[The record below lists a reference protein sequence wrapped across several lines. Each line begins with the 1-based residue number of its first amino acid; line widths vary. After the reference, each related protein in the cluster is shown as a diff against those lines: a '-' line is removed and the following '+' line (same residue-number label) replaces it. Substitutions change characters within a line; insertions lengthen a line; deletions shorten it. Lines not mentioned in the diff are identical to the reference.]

1 MTPPARVLFTGYAH
15 VHFACF
21 APLYDALLAMSGVDV
36 AVSGGL
42 RSRPTPDD
50 EYRYDSDAMYRPFR
64 LPGARVLPVEEIR
77 RREFDVLFCANT
89 KPIAPAAHGRAIQI
103 FHGLSFRNR
112 SVRPRNLEYDHC
124 FTIGPYMMRRFGEL
138 AANGEA
144 ADGGDGARL
153 VPIGFPKTDRLL
165 DGSLDRAA
173 IRRRLGFDGSR
184 PVLLYAPTG
193 AHDNSLETIGEE
205 LLARLNGQD
214 RYDVIVK
221 PHDHP
226 KKPIDWRARLAP
238 LEGRHLRLAREPDVI
253 PLMVASDLLV
263 SDASSVATE
272 YTLLDRPIVF
282 LDVPELL
289 AAAAGGDDERL
300 DLATWGRRGGR
311 VAGDCDEALD
321 AIADELAAP
330 DERLRDVRRE
340 LRADCFFHPGAATAA
355 AVDWLGEHVLA

>member
-1 MTPPARVLFTGYAH
+1 VAAVARVLFTGYAP

-21 APLYDALLAMSGVDV
+21 RPLYDALLAHPGVDV

-42 RSRPTPDD
+42 RSRAHADD
-50 EYRYDSDAMYRPFR
+50 EYSYDADGLYRRFR
-64 LPGARVLPVEEIR
+64 LSNASVLTVDEIR

-89 KPIAPAAHGRAIQI
+89 KPIAPGWHHRAIQI
-103 FHGLSFRNR
+103 FHGLSYRNR
-112 SVRPRNLEYDHC
+112 SVRARNLEYDHC
-124 FTIGPYMMRRFGEL
+124 FTVGPYMMRRLGDLGPE
-138 AANGEA
+138 
-144 ADGGDGARL
+144 ADGRRL

-165 DGSLDRAA
+165 DGSLDRRTIQRA
-173 IRRRLGFDGSR
+173 LGFDGTR

-205 LLARLNGQD
+205 LLSRLRGQN

-226 KKPIDWRARLAP
+226 KKPIDWFARLAP
-238 LEGRHLRLAREPDVI
+238 LENEHLRVAREPDVI
-253 PLMVASDLLV
+253 PLMVASDLLL

-289 AAAAGGDDERL
+289 AAAAESDDRL
-300 DLATWGRRGGR
+300 DLTTWGRRGGR
-311 VAGDCDEALD
+311 VARGCEEALE

-330 DERLRDVRRE
+330 DAGLADVRRA
-340 LRADCFFHPGAATAA
+340 LRDDCFYNPGAATGAA
-355 AVDWLGEHVLA
+355 LDWLSEYVLP

>member
-1 MTPPARVLFTGYAH
+1 MNRVLFTGYAH

-21 APLYDALLAMSGVDV
+21 RPLFDALAATPGVDV

-42 RSRPTPDD
+42 RSRATPDD
-50 EYRYDSDAMYRPFR
+50 EYRYDAGAMYRPFG
-64 LPGARVLPVEEIR
+64 LPGACVLTVDEIR

-89 KPIAPAAHGRAIQI
+89 RPIAPGACGRAIQI

-112 SVRPRNLEYDHC
+112 SVRSRNLLYDHC
-124 FTIGPYMMRRFGEL
+124 FTIGPYQRRRLGAL
-138 AANGEA
+138 AADDAQAGE
-144 ADGGDGARL
+144 RL
-153 VPIGFPKTDRLL
+153 VPVGFPKTDRLL
-165 DGSLDRAA
+165 DGSVDRDAL
-173 IRRRLGFDGSR
+173 RRSFGFDGGR

-193 AHDNSLETIGEE
+193 AHDNSLETFGEE
-205 LLARLNGQD
+205 LLVRLSRLG

-226 KKPIDWRARLAP
+226 KTPIDWVARLAP
-238 LEGRHLRLAREPDVI
+238 LEGPHLRVARGPDVI
-253 PLMVASDLLV
+253 PLMAASDLLV

-289 AAAAGGDDERL
+289 AAAAAGGDDRL

-311 VAGDCDEALD
+311 VAGDCDAALA

-330 DERLRDVRRE
+330 DPALRDMRRA
-340 LRADCFFHPGAATAA
+340 LREDCFFHPGSATQAAM
-355 AVDWLGEHVLA
+355 DWLAGHVLS

>member
-1 MTPPARVLFTGYAH
+1 MADRARVLFTGYAH

-21 APLYDALLAMSGVDV
+21 APLYAALLAMAGVDV

-50 EYRYDSDAMYRPFR
+50 EYRYDADAMYRPFR
-64 LPGARVLPVEEIR
+64 LSGASVLTVDEIR

-124 FTIGPYMMRRFGEL
+124 FTIGPYMMRRFGQLTADGEG
-138 AANGEA
+138 GEA
-144 ADGGDGARL
+144 GRL

-165 DGSLDRAA
+165 DGSLDGAA
-173 IRRRLGFDGSR
+173 IRRRFGFDGGR

-205 LLARLNGQD
+205 LLGRLSGQD

-226 KKPIDWRARLAP
+226 KKPIDWHARLGP
-238 LEGRHLRLAREPDVI
+238 LEGPHLRLAREPDVV
-253 PLMVASDLLV
+253 PLMLASDLLV

-289 AAAAGGDDERL
+289 AAAGAADDERL
-300 DLATWGRRGGR
+300 DLTTWGRRGGR
-311 VAGDCDEALD
+311 VARDCDEALE
-321 AIADELAAP
+321 AIAEELAAP
-330 DERLRDVRRE
+330 DEGLREVRRE
-340 LRADCFFHPGAATAA
+340 LRADCFFHPGCATAA
-355 AVDWLGEHVLA
+355 AIDWLGEHVLA

>member
-1 MTPPARVLFTGYAH
+1 MATARVLFTGYAP

-21 APLYDALLAMSGVDV
+21 RPLYEQLLTTREVDV
-36 AVSGGL
+36 ALSGGL
-42 RSRPTPDD
+42 RRRVSEEDP
-50 EYRYDSDAMYRPFR
+50 YSYDADALYRPFG
-64 LPGARVLPVEEIR
+64 LSGASVLTVEEIR
-77 RREFDVLFCANT
+77 QREFDVLVCANT

-112 SVRPRNLEYDHC
+112 SVRARNLDYDHC
-124 FTIGPYMMRRFGEL
+124 FAVGPYMMRRFGEL
-138 AANGEA
+138 AE
-144 ADGGDGARL
+144 DGDDRRL
-153 VPIGFPKTDRLL
+153 IPVGFPKTDRLL

-173 IRRRLGFDGSR
+173 IRRSLGFDGTR

-193 AHDNSLETIGEE
+193 AHDNSLETIGEP
-205 LLARLNGQD
+205 LLGRLSGQD

-226 KKPIDWRARLAP
+226 KKPIDWFARLAP
-238 LEGRHLRLAREPDVI
+238 LESDHLRIARQPDVI
-253 PLMVASDLLV
+253 PLMVASDVLI

-289 AAAAGGDDERL
+289 AAAAADDDRL

-311 VAGDCDEALD
+311 VVADCDEALA
-321 AIADELAAP
+321 AIAEELAAP
-330 DERLRDVRRE
+330 DEGLRDVRRA
-340 LRADCFFHPGAATAA
+340 LRDDCFFHPGAATAA
-355 AVDWLGEHVLA
+355 AMTWLGEHVLP

>member
-1 MTPPARVLFTGYAH
+1 MTPVARVLFTGYAP

-21 APLYDALLAMSGVDV
+21 RPLYEALLARPGVDV

-42 RSRPTPDD
+42 RTPAG
-50 EYRYDSDAMYRPFR
+50 EGYSYDADALYRPFR
-64 LPGARVLPVEEIR
+64 LSGASVLTVDEIR

-89 KPIAPAAHGRAIQI
+89 KPIAPAWHHRAIQI

-112 SVRPRNLEYDHC
+112 AVRARNLDYDHC
-124 FTIGPYMMRRFGEL
+124 FAVGPYMMRRLGDL
-138 AANGEA
+138 GPEA
-144 ADGGDGARL
+144 DGARL

-165 DGSLDRAA
+165 DGSLDRRA
-173 IRRRLGFDGSR
+173 IRRSFGFDGTR

-205 LLARLNGQD
+205 LLGRLCGQD

-226 KKPIDWRARLAP
+226 KKPIDWFARLAP
-238 LEGRHLRLAREPDVI
+238 LESAHLRLAREPDVI
-253 PLMVASDLLV
+253 PLMVVSDLLI

-289 AAAAGGDDERL
+289 AAAAGDGDDRL

-311 VAGDCDEALD
+311 VARGCDAALE

-330 DERLRDVRRE
+330 DADLADVRRA
-340 LRADCFFHPGAATAA
+340 LRYDCFYHPGAATGAA
-355 AVDWLGEHVLA
+355 MTWLEEHVLA